1 MVAPPPDGGAS
12 AGRPPESSPAPRR
25 RRTAFSGSGWG
36 TPGLHPGR
44 ADFFCATSRCSAHIL
59 ASAAGSTGEGR
70 RPSRQDGRD
79 VSGKTGDPC
88 LLFAHAP
95 IAGVHDL
102 HPARAHRPGSPR
114 AAGLRLLPGDHP
126 QRGGQPSRSTPLEH
140 RLNVS
145 GLEEARRPEDFN
157 RSASISLDR
166 RLPDAALSP
175 EFLDKRER
183 PPGVDRWRPPASA
196 GAFPAQALGCSA
208 IHAGHTVS
216 ITGSTSA
223 AFDAPFPLSCAAAT
237 PGSRNIPNFLYMPPY
252 LPSPAFPSCQA
263 AGPTSRRLRNSKNRL
278 AGENPAVFMRRGNP
292 APNNNAFN
300 PLIPSCAHA
309 TRPEQTRRFCS

>member
-25 RRTAFSGSGWG
+25 RRTAFSGAGWG

-183 PPGVDRWRPPASA
+183 PPGVDRWRGAHRRRQELFRPRPWAARPSTPVTRCQSPAQRPRRLTPHFRFHARRQPRGVETYPISYICPHTYPLLHFRHARRQGPQA
-196 GAFPAQALGCSA
+196 GAC
-208 IHAGHTVS
+208 V
-216 ITGSTSA
+216 
-223 AFDAPFPLSCAAAT
+223 T
-237 PGSRNIPNFLYMPPY
+237 PK
-252 LPSPAFPSCQA
+252 
-263 AGPTSRRLRNSKNRL
+263 TD
-278 AGENPAVFMRRGNP
+278 
-292 APNNNAFN
+292 
-300 PLIPSCAHA
+300 
-309 TRPEQTRRFCS
+309 